1 MSLQYISFNPAG
13 NLFCTVFPVHG
24 WKENGNRSSEA
35 SIYSCFCTIYVYA
48 GGDHRQNLYQYQKC
62 I

>member
-48 GGDHRQNLYQYQKC
+48 G
-62 I
+62 